1 MMEEANEEG
10 GYLDA
15 FGAHFEP
22 LSSLAE
28 PIMGKIGYT
37 NAGRCR
43 HDGSSFRFHRITAR
57 STARSF
63 TLSLA
68 PVLRPPHIDRA

>member
-1 MMEEANEEG
+1 MEEANEEG

-22 LSSLAE
+22 LSSWAE

-37 NAGRCR
+37 DAGWEVGAGMMEAASGFIDPYHSVLNR
-43 HDGSSFRFHRITAR
+43 SLLFSAHRT
-57 STARSF
+57 
-63 TLSLA
+63 
-68 PVLRPPHIDRA
+68 